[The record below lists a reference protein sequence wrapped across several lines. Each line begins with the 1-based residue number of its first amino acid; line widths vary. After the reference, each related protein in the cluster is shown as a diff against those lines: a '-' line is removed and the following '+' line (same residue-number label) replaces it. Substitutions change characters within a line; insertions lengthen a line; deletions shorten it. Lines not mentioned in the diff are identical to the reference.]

1 MDVVMYIGNAVLRAI
16 IQLLLNPF
24 YYIGVLIVVLQFRRQ
39 IWMERKLFSTKLHS
53 LVGETL
59 RAVLWGMLGGVL
71 ASVLMAFVG
80 ATLQPEALLLLWGV
94 SMLLALIRIRF
105 LCMAYSAGLLG
116 VLQAVVSYIPG
127 LTELGEQTVIVKSL
141 LAIHMPSLF
150 SVVAVLHLV
159 EAVLIRLQGAR
170 TASPMFYESKR
181 GRIVGGY
188 QLQGFWPIPL
198 LLLVPMP
205 GSGLLELSWQPLLG
219 GELWH
224 YGWLLAG
231 FPFMLGFG
239 ESTTTRLPKEKAR
252 FSSTLLIGYS
262 LLLFLCAWST
272 EMVPILLA
280 VTALLCMGLHEV
292 VLMISRADDQ
302 QRSSLYVHG
311 RRGLTVLAVLP
322 GSAAEQMGIEVGEI
336 IHKINGFPVMSKQ
349 ELHAAM
355 RLNSAF
361 CRLEIFNNEGQSK
374 FTQHALFAGEHHQLG
389 IVLAPDQE
397 AMYYAEEQ
405 QPSVFAFIRKSFT
418 GIVSSPESRN
428 SDASM

>member
-1 MDVVMYIGNAVLRAI
+1 
-16 IQLLLNPF
+16 
-24 YYIGVLIVVLQFRRQ
+24 
-39 IWMERKLFSTKLHS
+39 
-53 LVGETL
+53 
-59 RAVLWGMLGGVL
+59 
-71 ASVLMAFVG
+71 
-80 ATLQPEALLLLWGV
+80 
-94 SMLLALIRIRF
+94 
-105 LCMAYSAGLLG
+105 
-116 VLQAVVSYIPG
+116 
-127 LTELGEQTVIVKSL
+127 
-141 LAIHMPSLF
+141 
-150 SVVAVLHLV
+150 
-159 EAVLIRLQGAR
+159 
-170 TASPMFYESKR
+170 
-181 GRIVGGY
+181 
-188 QLQGFWPIPL
+188 
-198 LLLVPMP
+198 
-205 GSGLLELSWQPLLG
+205 
-219 GELWH
+219 
-224 YGWLLAG
+224 
-231 FPFMLGFG
+231 
-239 ESTTTRLPKEKAR
+239 
-252 FSSTLLIGYS
+252 
-262 LLLFLCAWST
+262 
-272 EMVPILLA
+272 MVPILLA